1 MTRSTTH
8 PPSRPEQ
15 PALPKLQRVFGYCR
29 VSTDRQ
35 ADSGISLDEQERR
48 IRGRALQEGWSLS
61 EIFIEAGISGSVPLG
76 KRPEGAKLLAAITT
90 GDAIVCPKLDRM
102 FRSAFDALTVIKD
115 LQRRRISLFLLDLG
129 SDDVSGNGV
138 SRMMLTMLS
147 AFAEFERD
155 RISERIKDSKRQLR
169 ATGMHQGGNRPFGW
183 RVVRKGK
190 DEGKLVPDPEEQR
203 ALEDIR
209 RMKAEGVSLRTIAD
223 TLKARGLSIS
233 HQSVKRALDRGAD
246 ANAAGEA
253 A

>member
-1 MTRSTTH
+1 MTRSYSRSTS
-8 PPSRPEQ
+8 PPDQ
-15 PALPKLQRVFGYCR
+15 PALPQLQRAFGYCR

-35 ADSGISLDEQERR
+35 ADGGISLDEQSRR
-48 IRGRALQEGWSLS
+48 VRGRALEEGWSLS
-61 EIFIEAGISGSVPLG
+61 EIFIDAGVSGSVPLG
-76 KRPEGAKLLAAITT
+76 QRPEGARLLAAITT

-102 FRSAFDALTVIKD
+102 FRSALDALTVIKD

-129 SDDVSGNGV
+129 GDDVSGNGV

-183 RVVRKGK
+183 RVVRRGK

-209 RMKAEGVSLRTIAD
+209 RMKAEGASLRYIAD

-233 HQSVKRALDRGAD
+233 HQSVKRALDRTTETT
-246 ANAAGEA
+246 AGEA